1 MIIDI
6 LTGKD
11 DRGRYGKMRNAE
23 IHDGL
28 LLIMTDKNHTLVY
41 DAEALIEVCLH
52 TYIHTLEEKR
62 PRYMYVC
69 MDCLHQIKESHA

>member
-1 MIIDI
+1 MIIVT

-28 LLIMTDKNHTLVY
+28 LLIMTDKSHTLVY
-41 DAEALIEVCLH
+41 NAEALIEVCFHL
-52 TYIHTLEEKR
+52 KNQ
-62 PRYMYVC
+62 MY
-69 MDCLHQIKESHA
+69 KP